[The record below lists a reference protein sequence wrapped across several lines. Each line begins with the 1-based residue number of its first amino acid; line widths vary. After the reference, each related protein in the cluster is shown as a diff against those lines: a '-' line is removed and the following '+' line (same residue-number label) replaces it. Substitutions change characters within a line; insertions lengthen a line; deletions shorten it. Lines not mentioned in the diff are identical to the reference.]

1 MSSSDNERFNISE
14 LREILKIRSEKA
26 QLASSNIEDDPEI
39 KARHNQEAM
48 EQPIV
53 GYRVIEK
60 MGSGGTAVVF
70 QAQHI
75 ETNEIVALKLLYPN
89 FNQDKKVLKQF
100 INEGMI
106 LIRLDHPNILKGIDF
121 GFSKGMYFLA
131 LEFVRGES
139 LDSFL
144 NNRLLFTERVVWE
157 IVIQVARALVYL
169 NERHIV
175 HRDIK
180 PANILL
186 MEKCVKL
193 CDFAFAIEISAQK
206 KNNDGMEDMTCGTVA
221 YISPEQARGY
231 RDLTIRSDV
240 YSLGITCYHL
250 LTGKVPFTG
259 KDAQEVM
266 RQQIYDEVDLTS
278 IPNLSHHGQGIL
290 HAMLAKN
297 CEKRIEPQRLV
308 HLLEQHIK
316 KLRSSG
322 KS

>member
-1 MSSSDNERFNISE
+1 MIPSDKERFDLNE
-14 LREILKIRSEKA
+14 LREIFKIKSEQIKPA
-26 QLASSNIEDDPEI
+26 PTNEEDDPEK
-39 KARHNQEAM
+39 KARQNQEAM

-53 GYRVIEK
+53 GYRVMEK

-75 ETNEIVALKLLYPN
+75 ETGEIVALKLLYPN
-89 FNQDKKVLKQF
+89 FNQDKKILKQF

-106 LIRLDHPNILKGIDF
+106 LIRLDHPNILKGLDF
-121 GFSKGMYFLA
+121 GLSKGMYFLA

-139 LDSFL
+139 LDLFL
-144 NNRLLFTERVVWE
+144 SKRLLFTERSVWDTALQ
-157 IVIQVARALVYL
+157 ITRALAYL
-169 NERHIV
+169 EERRIV

-186 MEKCVKL
+186 MEKCAKL
-193 CDFAFAIEISAQK
+193 CDFAFATEISPNK
-206 KNNDGMEDMTCGTVA
+206 KNDEMEDVTCGTVA

-231 RDLTIRSDV
+231 RDLDSRSDV

-266 RQQIYDEVDLTS
+266 RQQIYEEIDLSTIPKLSSHGRS
-278 IPNLSHHGQGIL
+278 ILR
-290 HAMLAKN
+290 AMLAKN
-297 CEKRIEPQRLV
+297 REKRIVPKALV
-308 HLLEQHIK
+308 HALEQHLK
-316 KLRSSG
+316 KLALSG
-322 KS
+322 KK